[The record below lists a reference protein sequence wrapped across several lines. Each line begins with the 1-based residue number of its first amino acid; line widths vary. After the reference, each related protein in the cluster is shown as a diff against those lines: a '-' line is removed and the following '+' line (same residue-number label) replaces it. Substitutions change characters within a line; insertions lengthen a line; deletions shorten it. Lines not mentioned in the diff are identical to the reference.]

1 MLPCEARR
9 YHADQFAVVTMTGSD
24 KRTME
29 ALFRAIISIALLRQ
43 GPQILPASTFLLA
56 LALAAHLG
64 TGVLLG
70 LFSLSPALALFS
82 ALAGTL
88 IMVALVHGLLLLHR
102 LHMRVIQTLTALAA
116 CEVLIGLLALPLTA
130 LFYAGGGL
138 AELAALL
145 SLLLLGWN
153 VAVAAHIFRH
163 ALNVSMGMGVLFAIG
178 YTLISMSLSGLIG
191 PVGG

>member
-1 MLPCEARR
+1 
-9 YHADQFAVVTMTGSD
+9 
-24 KRTME
+24 ME
-29 ALFRAIISIALLRQ
+29 TLVRAILSIALLRR

-56 LALAAHLG
+56 LALTAHLG

-70 LFSLSPALALFS
+70 LFSLSPVLALSS

-88 IMVALVHGLLLLHR
+88 IMVALVHGLLLVHR
-102 LHMRVIQTLTALAA
+102 LHSRVTQTLTALAS
-116 CEVLIGLLALPLTA
+116 CEVLIGLLALPLTV

-163 ALNVSMGMGVLFAIG
+163 ALNVSVGMGVLFAIG
-178 YTLISMSLSGLIG
+178 YTLVSMSLSGFIG
-191 PVGG
+191 SAGS